1 MSKRWII
8 NPTPVQVT
16 AHNSSLV
23 EDKFAL
29 LDWVSNRQSVDVTVA
44 RYAAGSD
51 RLIITVEGLGSVSL
65 EYERGDIR
73 VHCYAHDKEEPVSVR
88 FNHDDVEVDT

>member
-1 MSKRWII
+1 MSDQ
-8 NPTPVQVT
+8 VQVT
-16 AHNSSLV
+16 AHNSSLI

-29 LDWVSNRQSVDVTVA
+29 LDWDVRAQSVDVTVA
-44 RYAAGSD
+44 RYAEGSD

-65 EYERGDIR
+65 EYERGDVR

-88 FNHDDVEVDT
+88 FNHDYVGVDT